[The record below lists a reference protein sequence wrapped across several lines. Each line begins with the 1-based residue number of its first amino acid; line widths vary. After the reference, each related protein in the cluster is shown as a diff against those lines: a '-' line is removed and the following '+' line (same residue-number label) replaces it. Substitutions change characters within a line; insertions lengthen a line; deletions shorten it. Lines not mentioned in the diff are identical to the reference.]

1 MDHSADTGRS
11 GPLLGLSERQI
22 ECLVLA
28 ADGLTSKEIARRI
41 GVAPSTVDN
50 HIRSAAARLQVS
62 SRRDAV
68 RAFLRESAPAVRPD
82 SGDNLLPLK
91 RDSFPDRVSG
101 GEHPWGLPPF
111 GGRPNRLELSRRLM
125 LVLQIALLGTMVL
138 AAITFTITGI
148 VQVLGRR

>member
-62 SRRDAV
+62 SRREAV
-68 RAFLRESAPAVRPD
+68 RAFLRESV
-82 SGDNLLPLK
+82 SGAGAGSGENPLSLK
-91 RDSFPDRVSG
+91 RDNIPDRVLG
-101 GEHPWGLPPF
+101 GEYQWGLPPF
-111 GGRPNRLELSRRLM
+111 GGRPNRLGLSRRLM

-148 VQVLGRR
+148 VQVLARR